1 VLLIKGVIMQT
12 LTVEMI
18 YTKSTKR
25 THVYSSTDSNDPIP
39 TLYIKRDR
47 LPKEA
52 PKQITI
58 TVSADI

>member
-1 VLLIKGVIMQT
+1 MQH

-25 THVYSSTDSNDPIP
+25 THVYSSTDSNDPVL
-39 TLYIKRDR
+39 TLYIERDR
-47 LPKEA
+47 LPKDA